1 MRTRA
6 VYKQVH
12 NAMLARLKDPMLEEL
27 RGSEA
32 ALAQEF
38 RSSRTTIRAVLAA
51 LQQAGFL
58 EGRHILRR
66 PAPADFF
73 PSGETQSAAALVE
86 LRFMNWILH
95 SDIRPGQ
102 PVNVTQLSRQFGV
115 SATVI
120 RGYLQRLRHY
130 GLLEARP
137 NSTWIFRGITSAFAT
152 ELCEIREIF
161 ELRSARH
168 LATLEPGAP
177 AWVELRQIR
186 AEHLALLQDIEGRFR
201 DFSALDERLHRLI
214 YDASENRFV
223 MEFYHIISIIFH
235 YHYQWNKVD
244 EKARNRF
251 AILQHL
257 DYIDALHSRDLD
269 AVERSCRAH
278 LNTGRET
285 LMLSTG
291 MRAEAARAP

>member
-1 MRTRA
+1 MRAKA
-6 VYKQVH
+6 VFKQVY
-12 NAMLARLKDPMLEEL
+12 NAMLVRIGGRDWLE
-27 RGSEA
+27 GSEA
-32 ALAQEF
+32 LLAQQF
-38 RSSRTTIRAVLAA
+38 QASRTTIRATLAA

-58 EGRHILRR
+58 EGRRVLRR
-66 PAPADFF
+66 PVAADHFPAA
-73 PSGETQSAAALVE
+73 ETQSPALLVE
-86 LRFMNWILH
+86 RQFMQWILH

-120 RGYLQRLRHY
+120 RGYLQQLRHY
-130 GLLEARP
+130 GLLDRRP
-137 NSTWIFRGITSAFAT
+137 NSTWMFRGITSGFAS

-168 LATLEPGAP
+168 LTTLDPAAP
-177 AWVELRQIR
+177 VWAELRRIR
-186 AEHLALLQDIEGRFR
+186 AEHVALLEEMEDRYR

-223 MEFYHIISIIFH
+223 VEFYHIISIIFH
-235 YHYQWNKVD
+235 YHYQWNKMD
-244 EKARNRF
+244 EQARNTV

-257 DYIDALHSRDLD
+257 DYIDALLSRDPD
-269 AVERSCRAH
+269 AVERSCRVH
-278 LNTGRET
+278 LRAAQET

-291 MRAEAARAP
+291 MRSRVAA

>member
-6 VYKQVH
+6 VFKQVY
-12 NAMLARLKDPMLEEL
+12 NALLARLEAHPSEVLG
-27 RGSEA
+27 GSEA
-32 ALAQEF
+32 VLAQEF
-38 RSSRTTIRAVLAA
+38 QASRTTLRAAMAA
-51 LQQAGFL
+51 LRQAGL
-58 EGRHILRR
+58 LDGRRVLRR
-66 PAPADFF
+66 PRPTDFF
-73 PSGETQSAAALVE
+73 PPAETQSQASLVE
-86 LRFMNWILH
+86 RRFMDWILH

-120 RGYLQRLRHY
+120 RGYLQHLRHY
-130 GLLEARP
+130 GLLDRRP
-137 NSTWIFRGITSAFAT
+137 NSNWMFRGITSSFAS

-168 LATLEPGAP
+168 LVTLDPKAP
-177 AWVELRQIR
+177 VWSHLRAIR
-186 AEHLALLQDIEGRFR
+186 AEHEMLLNDMERRFR
-201 DFSALDERLHRLI
+201 DFSALDEQLHRLI

-223 MEFYHIISIIFH
+223 VEFYHIISIIFH

-244 EKARNRF
+244 EQARNTV

-257 DYIDALHSRDLD
+257 DYIDALLARDLE
-269 AVERSCRAH
+269 AVERTCRVH
-278 LNTGRET
+278 LRAAQET

-291 MRAEAARAP
+291 MRSGLAMA